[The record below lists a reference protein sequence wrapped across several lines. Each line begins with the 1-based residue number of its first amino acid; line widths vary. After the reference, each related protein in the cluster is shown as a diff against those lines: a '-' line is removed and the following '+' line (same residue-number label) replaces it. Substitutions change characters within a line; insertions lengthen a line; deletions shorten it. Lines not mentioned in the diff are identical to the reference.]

1 MVKRLLWQELQGR
14 TLVRVHPLIQ
24 TIKIDCF
31 FLLQRSTDAQI
42 FKFDSLFFSL
52 RLMSLKR
59 ISDTLTLVP

>member
-24 TIKIDCF
+24 TIKIDYCF
-31 FLLQRSTDAQI
+31 SSPTVNGRSNLQI
-42 FKFDSLFFSL
+42 DSLFFSL